1 MNSTNI
7 DDYEEESTL
16 SVALQFVGLLFGFF
30 LIAFL
35 FIGFIELLKKLIQ
48 HIRENRRQLTGQY
61 FRNIVFLN
69 IMHVFNGDGD
79 DSGDDMDW

>member
-16 SVALQFVGLLFGFF
+16 SVALQFFALLFGFF
-30 LIAFL
+30 MIAFL
-35 FIGFIELLKKLIQ
+35 FIGFIELLKKIIQ
-48 HIRENRRQLTGQY
+48 YYRENRRRLSGQY

-69 IMHVFNGDGD
+69 LMHVFNGGDD